1 MIIWYNKIIN
11 NIERMIAVLKVL
23 QFIFSNFWIW
33 LGFTIILSILCAALK
48 GPVTKAITV
57 IFERLNHKNE
67 CYRLVRELILE
78 DIELDTVQKI
88 GFLYKIRTKRGL
100 DRFVEEHLIPEYVG
114 HLLNKTENQ

>member
-1 MIIWYNKIIN
+1 MK
-11 NIERMIAVLKVL
+11 AL

-33 LGFTIILSILCAALK
+33 LGFTIILFILCATLK
-48 GPVTKAITV
+48 EPIAKAITV

-88 GFLYKIRTKRGL
+88 SLLYKIRTKRGL
-100 DRFVEEHLIPEYVG
+100 DSFIQEHLTSKYVDS
-114 HLLNKTENQ
+114 LFK